1 MMQSVSANLMKA
13 TVQDMRN
20 YIEQLETLLGMDS
33 KPFERPVERTN
44 DAVLHQLH
52 TINHTTLQ
60 LHEKLE
66 TQGQMIALLSER
78 LGRFEE
84 KPENTWQPESIFA
97 EDLTRIDSVPSITV
111 CKIEPEV
118 EVQVEEE
125 TPGNEEIESIN
136 MVVVPELVVPEP
148 VLIVEVVI
156 PEPVVPVA
164 PVAPVQVIP
173 EPVAPVVPVQVIPEP
188 VAPVAP
194 VVPEPVAPV
203 APEPVAPVAPVA
215 PVVSVQVIPEPV
227 APVVLIP
234 VAPEPEQ
241 VSEEEEEEDEESEE
255 LCEIEYN
262 GSTYYKDSEGF
273 VYSPDDTDKPI
284 GYWKEKNST
293 IAFYRKK

>member
-33 KPFERPVERTN
+33 KPVERPFERTN

-97 EDLTRIDSVPSITV
+97 EELTRIDSVPSITV
-111 CKIEPEV
+111 CKIETSDSEV
-118 EVQVEEE
+118 QTQAQVEEE
-125 TPGNEEIESIN
+125 TPGNEEIESVIN
-136 MVVVPELVVPEP
+136 TVVVPELVVHEP

-156 PEPVVPVA
+156 PEPVAPVPVA
-164 PVAPVQVIP
+164 PV
-173 EPVAPVVPVQVIPEP
+173 
-188 VAPVAP
+188 
-194 VVPEPVAPV
+194 
-203 APEPVAPVAPVA
+203 PVA
-215 PVVSVQVIPEPV
+215 PVVSVVPVATEPV
-227 APVVLIP
+227 VQ
-234 VAPEPEQ
+234 VAPEPVTPVTPV
-241 VSEEEEEEDEESEE
+241 VSEEEVEEVEEESEE
-255 LCEIEYN
+255 LIEIQYN
-262 GSTYYKDSEGF
+262 GATYYKDSEDF
-273 VYSPDDTDKPI
+273 VYSPDDTDTPI

>member
-33 KPFERPVERTN
+33 KPVERPFERTN

-97 EDLTRIDSVPSITV
+97 EELTRIDSVPSITV
-111 CKIEPEV
+111 CKIETSDSEV
-118 EVQVEEE
+118 QTQAQVEEE
-125 TPGNEEIESIN
+125 TPGNEEIESVIN
-136 MVVVPELVVPEP
+136 TVVVPELVVQEPVLIVEVVIPEPIPEP

-156 PEPVVPVA
+156 PEPVA
-164 PVAPVQVIP
+164 PV
-173 EPVAPVVPVQVIPEP
+173 PVVPV
-188 VAPVAP
+188 
-194 VVPEPVAPV
+194 
-203 APEPVAPVAPVA
+203 PVA
-215 PVVSVQVIPEPV
+215 PVVSVVPVALEPKLVVPVALEPV
-227 APVVLIP
+227 VQ
-234 VAPEPEQ
+234 VAPEPVTPVTPV
-241 VSEEEEEEDEESEE
+241 VSEEEVEEVEEESEE
-255 LCEIEYN
+255 LIEIQYN
-262 GSTYYKDSEGF
+262 GATYYKDSEDF
-273 VYSPDDTDKPI
+273 VYSPDDTDTPI